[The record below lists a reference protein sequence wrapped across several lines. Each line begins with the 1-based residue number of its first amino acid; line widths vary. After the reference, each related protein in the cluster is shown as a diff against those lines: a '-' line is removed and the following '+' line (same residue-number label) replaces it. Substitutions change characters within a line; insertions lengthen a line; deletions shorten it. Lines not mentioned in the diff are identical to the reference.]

1 MNQRKKRVK
10 NDPRIFGLGYCKF
23 GVTINKMG
31 ILEVKET
38 GKDILLVR
46 LRCPSDIQVE
56 MLIRLLAI

>member
-1 MNQRKKRVK
+1 MSKRKERIK

-31 ILEVKET
+31 TLEVKET

-46 LRCPSDIQVE
+46 LRCPSDIPVE
-56 MLIRLLAI
+56 MPIRPLAV